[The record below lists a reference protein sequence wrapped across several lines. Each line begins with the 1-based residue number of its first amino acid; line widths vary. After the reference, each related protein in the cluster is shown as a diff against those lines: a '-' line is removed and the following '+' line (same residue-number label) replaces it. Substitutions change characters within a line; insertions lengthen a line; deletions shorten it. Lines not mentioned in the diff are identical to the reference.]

1 MTGGLNAGDGQKQE
15 DFMLKLRTRVAIA
28 ALACALATPA
38 VIAQTPKTP
47 DGHPDLNGLWT
58 NASLTPISRAKAGGP
73 LVVNKEEAIKIA
85 DGTSI
90 AGVPANDPEFNKN
103 ARYSDPNK
111 GAPAKGGSDFGLKG
125 YDSFW
130 VTPGTELAFVKGEY
144 RTSNIVEPP
153 TGQLPYRHPAEV
165 MKKAQ
170 AGFTRYLTGNDP
182 YEGPEATAI
191 SERCLIGFGGTGGP
205 GMLSVLYNNNYQFVQ
220 TPDYLMVLV
229 EMAHDA
235 RIVPIF
241 PTAEKAKANHKPNVI
256 TPGLGVSVAWW
267 EGDTLAIETINV
279 KPLEAENGSFPLSQ
293 NAKVTEHLQRI
304 AEKEIFYSFTVDD
317 PDTYTQ
323 PWKAELSFYPSKALF
338 EYACHEGNYGM
349 HGILAGARNL
359 ERQKAEAEKAKAVA
373 TPAKTTKGKATK

>member
-1 MTGGLNAGDGQKQE
+1 
-15 DFMLKLRTRVAIA
+15 MLKLRIHTALA
-28 ALACALATPA
+28 ALACALAAP
-38 VIAQTPKTP
+38 IATAQAPKTM

-58 NASLTPISRAKAGGP
+58 NASLTPLARAKPGGP

-111 GAPAKGGSDFGLKG
+111 GAPAKGGADFGLKG

-130 VTPGTELAFVKGEY
+130 VTPGTELALVKGEY
-144 RTSNIVEPP
+144 RTSNIVDPP
-153 TGQLPYRHPAEV
+153 NGQLPYKDPAGV
-165 MKKAQ
+165 AKKAQ
-170 AGFTRYLTGNDP
+170 AGFVRYVTGNDP

-220 TPDYLMVLV
+220 TPDYMMILV

-235 RIVPIF
+235 RIIPIF
-241 PTAEKAKANHKPNVI
+241 PTAEKAKASHKPNVI
-256 TPGLGVSVAWW
+256 KPWLGDSVGWW
-267 EGDTLAIETINV
+267 EGEVFNVETINV
-279 KPLEAENGSFPLSQ
+279 KPLEAENGSFPLSAK
-293 NAKVTEHLQRI
+293 AKVTEHFQRDG
-304 AEKEIFYSFTVDD
+304 AKQVFYGFTVED

-359 ERQKAEAEKAKAVA
+359 ERQKAEDAKLKA
-373 TPAKTTKGKATK
+373 TPAKITKGKATR

>member
-1 MTGGLNAGDGQKQE
+1 
-15 DFMLKLRTRVAIA
+15 MLKLKSHV
-28 ALACALATPA
+28 ALAVLACVLAAPIAT
-38 VIAQTPKTP
+38 AQTPKTS
-47 DGHPDLNGLWT
+47 DGHPDFNGLWT
-58 NASLTPISRAKAGGP
+58 NASLTPLSRAKPGGP
-73 LVVNKEEAIKIA
+73 LVVDKATATKIA

-130 VTPGTELAFVKGEY
+130 VTPGTELAVVKGEY
-144 RTSNIVEPP
+144 RTSNIVDPP
-153 TGQLPYRHPAEV
+153 SGQLPYKNPAEV

-235 RIVPIF
+235 RIIPIF
-241 PTAEKAKANHKPNVI
+241 PTADKAKASHKPNVI
-256 TPGLGVSVAWW
+256 KPWLGDSVAWW
-267 EGDTLAIETINV
+267 EGDTLAVETINV
-279 KPLEAENGSFPLSQ
+279 KPLEAENGSFPISAK
-293 NAKVTEHLQRI
+293 AKVTERFQRTGD
-304 AEKEIFYSFTVDD
+304 KEIFYAFTVDD

-323 PWKAELSFYPSKALF
+323 PWKAELSFYPSKALY
-338 EYACHEGNYGM
+338 EYACHEGNYGL

-359 ERQKAEAEKAKAVA
+359 ERQKAEAEKAKAVTA
-373 TPAKTTKGKATK
+373 PAKPAKGKATK